1 MGLPVN
7 IAKDQKI
14 SQFCKVIS
22 EFALEYRTTR
32 DKVMQQLQ
40 KKQNQRER
48 KKTRGKMIL
57 GVSCFLIFFSTQKDF
72 PNLSI
77 FTFVFHLFNIEK
89 ILFFKLIISH
99 FAPNNFVMHFG
110 WLFASTL
117 LNWFNFFFFL
127 HF

>member
-7 IAKDQKI
+7 IAKEQKI

-57 GVSCFLIFFSTQKDF
+57 GVSFGFFLFLCFTISKAFSTF
-72 PNLSI
+72 PFLLSAFI
-77 FTFVFHLFNIEK
+77 YL
-89 ILFFKLIISH
+89 
-99 FAPNNFVMHFG
+99 
-110 WLFASTL
+110 
-117 LNWFNFFFFL
+117 
-127 HF
+127 

>member
-7 IAKDQKI
+7 IAKEQKI

-57 GVSCFLIFFSTQKDF
+57 GVSLGFFSFSLPYHFKSILHF
-72 PNLSI
+72 SI
-77 FTFVFHLFNIEK
+77 FTFCFHL
-89 ILFFKLIISH
+89 L
-99 FAPNNFVMHFG
+99 
-110 WLFASTL
+110 
-117 LNWFNFFFFL
+117 
-127 HF
+127 